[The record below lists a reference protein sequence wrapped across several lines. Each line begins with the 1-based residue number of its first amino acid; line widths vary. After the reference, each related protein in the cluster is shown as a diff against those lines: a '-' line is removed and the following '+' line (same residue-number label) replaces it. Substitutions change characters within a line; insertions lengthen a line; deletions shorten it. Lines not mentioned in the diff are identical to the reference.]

1 MSSKALLIQ
10 CSHLLIGDVQLW
22 PSSICKSHNDT
33 QFQLKLYLVA
43 PGYKLLVAEET
54 SAEVQTTNA

>member
-1 MSSKALLIQ
+1 
-10 CSHLLIGDVQLW
+10 
-22 PSSICKSHNDT
+22 
-33 QFQLKLYLVA
+33 LKLYLVA